1 MTIRNICIYGAGA
14 LGGTFATKI
23 ANGLGEQANVSI
35 VARGAHLAAIRD
47 KGLTVEQGGDAAP
60 LHARVTATSDPSEL
74 PKQDLIIT
82 GLKGHQLG
90 DAAEGLASLL
100 KERTRVIM
108 ILNGIP
114 WWYFH
119 RDSGSGH
126 AERQLPELDPEGKLW
141 RLVGPERVIGCVAY
155 QGAEV
160 TEPGTI
166 RLNGDGRFFL
176 GEPSGE
182 LSPDLVS
189 ISELLGRAGLNI
201 IPTPRIR
208 DEIWTKLM
216 GNAAYNPISALTRG
230 RMNSIMENAALVA
243 QVGKVMAETKGRRRG
258 AWRGLQ
264 PKPRRTAWPVG
275 RFRPGQ
281 DLDAAGP
288 ACRKGAGDRSA
299 DRHGGGAWQARR
311 RADPDLRNNAGADAA
326 ARPRK
331 PQKLIQV
338 FLNGNPQMP
347 ASA

>member
-23 ANGLGEQANVSI
+23 ASGLGAEANVSV

-60 LHARVTATSDPSEL
+60 LHARVTATSDPAEL
-74 PKQDLIIT
+74 PKQDLIVT
-82 GLKGHQLG
+82 GLKGHQLA

-126 AERQLPELDPEGKLW
+126 AERQLPELDPEGKLG

-243 QVGKVMAETKGRRRG
+243 QVGKVMAETKAVGEALGAVFSRSLEEQLGRSG
-258 AWRGLQ
+258 GFG
-264 PKPRRTAWPVG
+264 PVRTSML
-275 RFRPGQ
+275 Q
-281 DLDAAGP
+281 DLLAGKALEIVP
-288 ACRKGAGDRSA
+288 LTGMVVALGKLAGVPTPTCETVLALTLQLDREN
-299 DRHGGGAWQARR
+299 
-311 RADPDLRNNAGADAA
+311 LRN
-326 ARPRK
+326 
-331 PQKLIQV
+331 
-338 FLNGNPQMP
+338 
-347 ASA
+347 

>member
-1 MTIRNICIYGAGA
+1 MTIRNICVYGAGA

-23 ANGLGEQANVSI
+23 ASGLGAEANVSI

-74 PKQDLIIT
+74 PKQDLIVT

-90 DAAEGLASLL
+90 DAAEGLAGLL
-100 KERTRVIM
+100 KVGARVIM

-119 RDSGSGH
+119 RDSESGH

-166 RLNGDGRFFL
+166 RLNGEGRFFL

-189 ISELLGRAGLNI
+189 ICELLGRAGLNI
-201 IPTPRIR
+201 IPTQRIR

-230 RMNSIMENAALVA
+230 RMNSIMENPVLVA
-243 QVGKVMAETKGRRRG
+243 QVGKVMAETKAVGEALGAVFSGGVEQQLGRSG
-258 AWRGLQ
+258 GFG
-264 PKPRRTAWPVG
+264 PVRTSML
-275 RFRPGQ
+275 Q
-281 DLDAAGP
+281 DLLAGKALEIVP
-288 ACRKGAGDRSA
+288 LTGMVVALGKLAGVPTPTCETVLALTLQLDREN
-299 DRHGGGAWQARR
+299 
-311 RADPDLRNNAGADAA
+311 LRN
-326 ARPRK
+326 
-331 PQKLIQV
+331 
-338 FLNGNPQMP
+338 
-347 ASA
+347 

>member
-23 ANGLGEQANVSI
+23 ASGLGAEANVSI

-47 KGLTVEQGGDAAP
+47 NGLTVEQGGDAAP

-100 KERTRVIM
+100 KESTRVIM

-126 AERQLPELDPEGKLW
+126 AERQLPELDPDGKLW

-189 ISELLGRAGLNI
+189 ISGLLGRAGLNI
-201 IPTPRIR
+201 IPTQRIR

-243 QVGKVMAETKGRRRG
+243 QVGKVMAETRAVGEALGAVFSRSLEEQLGRSG
-258 AWRGLQ
+258 GFG
-264 PKPRRTAWPVG
+264 PVRTSML
-275 RFRPGQ
+275 Q
-281 DLDAAGP
+281 DLLAGKALEIVP
-288 ACRKGAGDRSA
+288 LTGMVVALGKLAGVPTPTCETVLALTLQLDREN
-299 DRHGGGAWQARR
+299 
-311 RADPDLRNNAGADAA
+311 LRN
-326 ARPRK
+326 
-331 PQKLIQV
+331 
-338 FLNGNPQMP
+338 
-347 ASA
+347 

>member
-23 ANGLGEQANVSI
+23 ANGLGSEANVSI

-47 KGLTVEQGGDAAP
+47 KGLVVEHGGDAAP

-74 PKQDLIIT
+74 PKQDLIVT

-90 DAAEGLASLL
+90 DAAEGLANLL
-100 KERTRVIM
+100 RQDTRVIM

-119 RDSGSGH
+119 RDSESGH
-126 AERQLPELDPEGKLW
+126 AERQLPELDPDGKLW

-189 ISELLGRAGLNI
+189 ISGLLGRAGLNI
-201 IPTPRIR
+201 IPTQRIR

-243 QVGKVMAETKGRRRG
+243 QVGKVMAETRAVGEALGAVFSRSLEEQLGRSG
-258 AWRGLQ
+258 GFG
-264 PKPRRTAWPVG
+264 PVRTSML
-275 RFRPGQ
+275 Q
-281 DLDAAGP
+281 DLLAGKALEIVP
-288 ACRKGAGDRSA
+288 LTGMVVALGKLAGVPTPTCETMLALTLQLDREN
-299 DRHGGGAWQARR
+299 
-311 RADPDLRNNAGADAA
+311 LRN
-326 ARPRK
+326 
-331 PQKLIQV
+331 
-338 FLNGNPQMP
+338 
-347 ASA
+347 

>member
-23 ANGLGEQANVSI
+23 ASGLGAQADVSI

-47 KGLTVEQGGDAAP
+47 KGLTVQQGGDAAP
-60 LHARVTATSDPSEL
+60 LHARVTATSDPAEL
-74 PKQDLIIT
+74 PKQDLIVT

-90 DAAEGLASLL
+90 DAAEGLAGLL
-100 KERTRVIM
+100 RQGTRVIM

-119 RDSGSGH
+119 RDSESGH

-166 RLNGDGRFFL
+166 RLNGEGRFFL
-176 GEPSGE
+176 GEPAGE

-201 IPTPRIR
+201 IPTQRIR

-230 RMNSIMENAALVA
+230 RMNSIMENPVLVA
-243 QVGKVMAETKGRRRG
+243 QVGKVMAETKAVGEALGAVFNSGVDQQLGRSG
-258 AWRGLQ
+258 GFG
-264 PKPRRTAWPVG
+264 PVRTSML
-275 RFRPGQ
+275 Q
-281 DLDAAGP
+281 DLLAGKALEIVP
-288 ACRKGAGDRSA
+288 LTGMVVALGKLAGVPTPTCETVLALTLQLD
-299 DRHGGGAWQARR
+299 HEN
-311 RADPDLRNNAGADAA
+311 LRN
-326 ARPRK
+326 
-331 PQKLIQV
+331 
-338 FLNGNPQMP
+338 
-347 ASA
+347 

>member
-23 ANGLGEQANVSI
+23 ASGLGAEANVSI

-47 KGLTVEQGGDAAP
+47 KGLTVEQGGDTAP
-60 LHARVTATSDPSEL
+60 LKARVTATSDPSEL
-74 PKQDLIIT
+74 PKQDLIVT

-90 DAAEGLASLL
+90 DAAEGLAGLL
-100 KERTRVIM
+100 KEGTRVIM

-119 RDSGSGH
+119 RDSESGH
-126 AERQLPELDPEGKLW
+126 AERQLPELDPEGRLW

-166 RLNGDGRFFL
+166 RLNGEGRFFL

-201 IPTPRIR
+201 IPTQRIR

-230 RMNSIMENAALVA
+230 RMNSIMENPVLVA
-243 QVGKVMAETKGRRRG
+243 QVGKVMAETKAVGEALGAVFSSGVDQQLGRSG
-258 AWRGLQ
+258 GFG
-264 PKPRRTAWPVG
+264 PVRTSML
-275 RFRPGQ
+275 Q
-281 DLDAAGP
+281 DLLAGKALEIVP
-288 ACRKGAGDRSA
+288 LTGMVVALGRLAGVPTPTCETVLALTLQLDREN
-299 DRHGGGAWQARR
+299 
-311 RADPDLRNNAGADAA
+311 LRN
-326 ARPRK
+326 
-331 PQKLIQV
+331 
-338 FLNGNPQMP
+338 
-347 ASA
+347 

>member
-23 ANGLGEQANVSI
+23 ANGLGEEANVSI

-243 QVGKVMAETKGRRRG
+243 QVGKVMAETRAVGEALGAAFSRSLEEQLGRSG
-258 AWRGLQ
+258 GFG
-264 PKPRRTAWPVG
+264 PVRTSML
-275 RFRPGQ
+275 Q
-281 DLDAAGP
+281 DLLAGKALEIVP
-288 ACRKGAGDRSA
+288 LTGMVVALGKLAGVPTPTCETVLALTLQLDREN
-299 DRHGGGAWQARR
+299 
-311 RADPDLRNNAGADAA
+311 LRN
-326 ARPRK
+326 
-331 PQKLIQV
+331 
-338 FLNGNPQMP
+338 
-347 ASA
+347 

>member
-189 ISELLGRAGLNI
+189 ISGLLGRAGLNI
-201 IPTPRIR
+201 IPTQRIR

-243 QVGKVMAETKGRRRG
+243 QVGKVMAETKAVGEALGAVFSRSLEEQLGRSG
-258 AWRGLQ
+258 GFG
-264 PKPRRTAWPVG
+264 PVRTSML
-275 RFRPGQ
+275 Q
-281 DLDAAGP
+281 DLLAGKALEIVP
-288 ACRKGAGDRSA
+288 LTGMVVALGKLAGVPTPTCETVLALTLQLDREN
-299 DRHGGGAWQARR
+299 
-311 RADPDLRNNAGADAA
+311 LRN
-326 ARPRK
+326 
-331 PQKLIQV
+331 
-338 FLNGNPQMP
+338 
-347 ASA
+347 

>member
-14 LGGTFATKI
+14 LGGTFATKF

-74 PKQDLIIT
+74 PKQDLIVT

-182 LSPDLVS
+182 LSPDLAS

-201 IPTPRIR
+201 IPTQRIR

-243 QVGKVMAETKGRRRG
+243 QVGKVMAETRAVGEALGAVFSRSLEEQLGRSG
-258 AWRGLQ
+258 GFG
-264 PKPRRTAWPVG
+264 PVRTSML
-275 RFRPGQ
+275 Q
-281 DLDAAGP
+281 DLLAGKALEIVP
-288 ACRKGAGDRSA
+288 LTGMVVALGKLAGVPTPTCETVLALTLQLD
-299 DRHGGGAWQARR
+299 HEN
-311 RADPDLRNNAGADAA
+311 LRN
-326 ARPRK
+326 
-331 PQKLIQV
+331 
-338 FLNGNPQMP
+338 
-347 ASA
+347 

>member
-23 ANGLGEQANVSI
+23 ANGLGSEATVSI

-47 KGLTVEQGGDAAP
+47 KGLTVEHGGDAAP
-60 LHARVTATSDPSEL
+60 LRARVTATSDPSEL
-74 PKQDLIIT
+74 PKQDLVVT

-100 KERTRVIM
+100 KESTRVIM

-160 TEPGTI
+160 TQPGTI

-189 ISELLGRAGLNI
+189 ISGLLGRAGLNI

-243 QVGKVMAETKGRRRG
+243 QVGKVMAETRAVGEALGAAFSGSLEEQLGRSG
-258 AWRGLQ
+258 GFG
-264 PKPRRTAWPVG
+264 PVRTSML
-275 RFRPGQ
+275 Q
-281 DLDAAGP
+281 DLLAGKALEIVP
-288 ACRKGAGDRSA
+288 LTGMVVALGKLAGVPTPTCETVLALTLQLDRENF
-299 DRHGGGAWQARR
+299 
-311 RADPDLRNNAGADAA
+311 RN
-326 ARPRK
+326 
-331 PQKLIQV
+331 
-338 FLNGNPQMP
+338 
-347 ASA
+347 